1 MDQQFIFTFGKYILS
16 IEKRKFELEAE
27 EEYSFSTQNDKN
39 IVKCVKDFLSSKS
52 I

>member
-1 MDQQFIFTFGKYILS
+1 LVNYILS

-27 EEYSFSTQNDKN
+27 EEYTKFFQQNDKN
-39 IVKCVKDFLSSKS
+39 IVVVNSKVLSSKS